1 MVVVAVTKHH
11 AERLGPAGLL
21 PATPVFWVVSQ
32 EAQHCHWGCASTC
45 CSVSGPR
52 QLRGAWGSSSS
63 NRRVGRR
70 SLHTVLGRGCA
81 ALLRSGRREHGEPR
95 ALQELLC
102 FCVPF
107 PSSSCVWPQH
117 FRLPRSS
124 SQVLH
129 VFQVKSQFVFP
140 TEVTVLDP

>member
-11 AERLGPAGLL
+11 AGRLGPAGLL
-21 PATPVFWVVSQ
+21 PATPVFWVVTQ

-45 CSVSGPR
+45 CSVSGPG

-81 ALLRSGRREHGEPR
+81 ALPRSGRREHGNAAVPGGLA
-95 ALQELLC
+95 ALR
-102 FCVPF
+102 VPF
-107 PSSSCVWPQH
+107 PSGSCVWPQH

-129 VFQVKSQFVFP
+129 VFQVKSQFLFP
-140 TEVTVLDP
+140 RLR